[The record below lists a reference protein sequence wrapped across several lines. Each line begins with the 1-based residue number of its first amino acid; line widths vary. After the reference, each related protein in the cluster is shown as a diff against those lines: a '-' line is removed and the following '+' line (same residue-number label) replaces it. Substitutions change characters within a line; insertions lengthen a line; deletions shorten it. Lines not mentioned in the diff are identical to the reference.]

1 MINVYAVK
9 DDVSGSYNQPFL
21 MVNDQIAVR
30 GFKTLAE
37 DTSTDIGKYPTDFS
51 LYRLG
56 EYDEKTG
63 VILSNVE
70 FLVTAINLLEV
81 KK

>member
-9 DDVSGSYNQPFL
+9 DDVSSSFNQPFL
-21 MVNDQIAVR
+21 MVNDQIAIR
-30 GFKTLAE
+30 GFKTLAQDE
-37 DTSTDIGKYPTDFS
+37 STDIGKYPTDFS

-56 EYDEKTG
+56 QYDEKTG
-63 VILSNVE
+63 VILSDVE

-81 KK
+81 NK